1 MRGKRLAAA
10 VLLLLTLCACAQAAS
25 FDDDGLLRLVNRE
38 EKITKR
44 YVPEGLVL
52 PDVPTNKKDQ
62 AKSIYLR
69 PEAAKALEEMFRAAR
84 EEKGYE
90 LLAVS
95 GYRAFGLQQIMF
107 NNKVEVVGSR
117 ERAWRTVAP
126 AGASE
131 HQLGLAMDILC
142 SNYRN
147 LNAGF
152 GKTEEGQ
159 WLYANC
165 HRFGFIVRYRVEWED
180 VTGYA
185 AEPWHFRYLG
195 PAHAAAVSWLDM
207 PYEEYA
213 HQAMELPEYVLTE
226 GSAYLL
232 YGLMENALRGD
243 GCLFEEMCGAA
254 CETEAQRQAAL
265 SEMTARFLPEGVA
278 LSEAL
283 SGRVIYDAVP
293 AR

>member
-107 NNKVEVVGSR
+107 NNKVEAVGSR

-131 HQLGLAMDILC
+131 HQLGLAMDLGC
-142 SNYRN
+142 KKNSY
-147 LNAGF
+147 LNEAF
-152 GKTEEGQ
+152 GDTPEGQ
-159 WLYANC
+159 WVNENC
-165 HRFGFIVRYRVEWED
+165 HRFGFIIRYKKEWTEI
-180 VTGYA
+180 TGYA
-185 AEPWHFRYLG
+185 FEPWHVRYVG
-195 PAHAAAVSWLDM
+195 KEHAARIHELDI
-207 PYEEYA
+207 PLEYYIA
-213 HQAMELPEYVLTE
+213 Q
-226 GSAYLL
+226 
-232 YGLMENALRGD
+232 LR
-243 GCLFEEMCGAA
+243 
-254 CETEAQRQAAL
+254 EAQYAL
-265 SEMTARFLPEGVA
+265 V
-278 LSEAL
+278 
-283 SGRVIYDAVP
+283 SGKE
-293 AR
+293 

>member
-107 NNKVEVVGSR
+107 NNKVEAVGSR

-147 LNAGF
+147 LNAVC
-152 GKTEEGQ
+152 Q
-159 WLYANC
+159 LPPLRLYRALSRRMGGC
-165 HRFGFIVRYRVEWED
+165 DG
-180 VTGYA
+180 
-185 AEPWHFRYLG
+185 
-195 PAHAAAVSWLDM
+195 
-207 PYEEYA
+207 
-213 HQAMELPEYVLTE
+213 
-226 GSAYLL
+226 
-232 YGLMENALRGD
+232 LRG
-243 GCLFEEMCGAA
+243 GALA
-254 CETEAQRQAAL
+254 
-265 SEMTARFLPEGVA
+265 FP
-278 LSEAL
+278 L
-283 SGRVIYDAVP
+283 SGPRPRGGGFLAGH
-293 AR
+293 AL